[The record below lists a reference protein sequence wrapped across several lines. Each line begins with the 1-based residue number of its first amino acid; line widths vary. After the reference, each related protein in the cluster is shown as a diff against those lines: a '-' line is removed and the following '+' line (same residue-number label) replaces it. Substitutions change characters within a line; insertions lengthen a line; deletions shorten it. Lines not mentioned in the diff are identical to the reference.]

1 MAGLSARDCCC
12 DEGNFQIAKHLC
24 VFFASVECQLE
35 PEIGFLRERTL
46 KFLSSFSV
54 LSEQKKKLE
63 SILESEKKF
72 RQKNNELMPS
82 HLNASNCLNS
92 AARSLLIFLRN

>member
-54 LSEQKKKLE
+54 LSEQKKNSSQYLRA
-63 SILESEKKF
+63 KKSF
-72 RQKNNELMPS
+72 DKKIMN
-82 HLNASNCLNS
+82 
-92 AARSLLIFLRN
+92 